1 MAWEILRSV
10 SMDLLHKS
18 HNPPVQYPT
27 MHHFV
32 KKMCTRAHFCYKMM
46 HGRIFIWCIV
56 GFTGWETSARPL
68 ANASE
73 NLAGRVEICI
83 GYIGDYPVRAS
94 AKKFFVSQP
103 DLWDGSIIHHV
114 SRKIFGNKFL
124 IHVWNNNLMD
134 HFLCQDFQQFLLA
147 YSEREDKQSLEWDF
161 ETIHNIHMWGCEFAP
176 NAREGMRSW
185 NMSVQFWLASHVY
198 RRVPLKALR
207 WVDLSSLYVVEHALL
222 PCKFLPIYRC
232 HFTSIGIPIIKVRPS
247 HDNLIFTMGL
257 PIQWNH
263 FENTASQGGLNW
275 EVVSHEIFQ

>member
-1 MAWEILRSV
+1 MHISV
-10 SMDLLHKS
+10 TKWCMVGYSSDALWDLQAGKL
-18 HNPPVQYPT
+18 
-27 MHHFV
+27 
-32 KKMCTRAHFCYKMM
+32 A
-46 HGRIFIWCIV
+46 
-56 GFTGWETSARPL
+56 L

-73 NLAGRVEICI
+73 NLAGRVENRPGRVEFCI

-207 WVDLSSLYVVEHALL
+207 WVDLSLLYVVEHALL

-232 HFTSIGIPIIKVRPS
+232 HFTSIRIPIIKVRPS
-247 HDNLIFTMGL
+247 QSWQSYLYNGITYTMEPFWKYCFSG
-257 PIQWNH
+257 W
-263 FENTASQGGLNW
+263 S
-275 EVVSHEIFQ
+275 